1 MWLPGVMI
9 SKSTSISNQ
18 WSHASDACSVR
29 NQNCRPQREL
39 CGGLARELPGFH
51 CPAFAG
57 SSCSAS
63 TNHRQPN
70 RCSSAS
76 TRAVKFC
83 CSSGV
88 KLRRAWSA
96 NARMAHLPLLFFLS
110 VMMMDQEGILEI
122 QPSHQLSECDE
133 FDESKVTEVRVY
145 EGEAAVFRFP
155 LSTSST
161 VFNNYCANT
170 GFKIDW
176 YKNQSDGHLQQP
188 VLWPRISQEGERLWF
203 HPAEFNDTGQYI
215 CTVRNGTFCAKIP
228 VWLNVVQRAREICI
242 AEPAGISTL
251 VKIPLEENRIV
262 TCPDIEDF
270 RHPNRNFSVQWFHN
284 CYPHPNW
291 QGDRGIENDKLVI
304 HVMRENYQGNYTC
317 MVTYKFMGRNMSFTR
332 VVTVEPVSPSGL
344 PKNPDIQTPD
354 ELHVFTVNL
363 GSLAQLAC
371 TVFLPY
377 LSEEQSEPQVW
388 WEIDGHKVNLHGDTR
403 ITSMSKVLMIALG
416 DRTIETTLQIQ
427 SFNSQDLK
435 RKYTCNAANSR
446 GNVSRKAV
454 IQYEG
459 HPPHIEL
466 GCGLGIPLFLVVVL
480 FGLYHLYWL
489 ELLLLYRSCFRS
501 NEVLD
506 GKDYDVYI
514 SYARNSE
521 EEQFVLLTLR
531 RVLEN
536 ELGYRVCIFDRDS
549 LPGGTITDET
559 LSFVSRSRRI
569 IVVLSPLYV
578 LRGTQALLELKA
590 GLDSMAQAGDLRV
603 ILVQYQP
610 ICRSSWAQELRRA
623 RVALTLIQWK
633 GEKSADL
640 SSRFWKQLQVE
651 LPVRRIKDSV
661 NSSELPL
668 CSKHKYI
675 HT

>member
-1 MWLPGVMI
+1 
-9 SKSTSISNQ
+9 
-18 WSHASDACSVR
+18 
-29 NQNCRPQREL
+29 
-39 CGGLARELPGFH
+39 
-51 CPAFAG
+51 
-57 SSCSAS
+57 
-63 TNHRQPN
+63 
-70 RCSSAS
+70 
-76 TRAVKFC
+76 
-83 CSSGV
+83 
-88 KLRRAWSA
+88 
-96 NARMAHLPLLFFLS
+96 
-110 VMMMDQEGILEI
+110 
-122 QPSHQLSECDE
+122 
-133 FDESKVTEVRVY
+133 VRVY

-270 RHPNRNFSVQWFHN
+270 RHPNRNFSVQWFHVS
-284 CYPHPNW
+284 
-291 QGDRGIENDKLVI
+291 DRGIENDKLVI

-332 VVTVEPVSPSGL
+332 VVTVEPVP
-344 PKNPDIQTPD
+344 PDPQPLSTGNMTYLI
-354 ELHVFTVNL
+354 TVTL
-363 GSLAQLAC
+363 CAGSLAQLAC

-388 WEIDGHKVNLHGDTR
+388 WEIDGHKVNLHDSQT
-403 ITSMSKVLMIALG
+403 ILMIALG

-549 LPGGTITDET
+549 LPGGSKCGMT
-559 LSFVSRSRRI
+559 VGN
-569 IVVLSPLYV
+569 YV
-578 LRGTQALLELKA
+578 
-590 GLDSMAQAGDLRV
+590 
-603 ILVQYQP
+603 
-610 ICRSSWAQELRRA
+610 W
-623 RVALTLIQWK
+623 
-633 GEKSADL
+633 
-640 SSRFWKQLQVE
+640 E
-651 LPVRRIKDSV
+651 LPWNTWRQLVDS
-661 NSSELPL
+661 SMRLL
-668 CSKHKYI
+668 
-675 HT
+675 